1 MRRVLGKSIISLIIL
16 CSWVAAVPAA
26 TTADLAAGAP
36 DRYVVV
42 RGDTLWSIARRFLK
56 QPWRWGELWNMNRQ
70 QIRNPH
76 RIYPGNVIVLDRSG
90 AQLRLRVLK
99 GDTDRRSGDR
109 GGQTDDFDRRSS
121 RTVKLSPQVLITPLA
136 SESVP
141 TIPIAVIEPFLG
153 KPLVIAQNQLASAP
167 RIVRTQ
173 ENRVNLSAGDIAY
186 VQGITK
192 DQGSYWHLF
201 RPGAAMID
209 PDTSETLGYEAI
221 FLGEAKLIR
230 YGEAVS
236 TLEVVK
242 SPLEI
247 HTGDYLLPAPSDVS
261 LESYVPRAPEK
272 KIEARIISAYS
283 GLDEIG
289 SLSIVA
295 INKGARDGLEA
306 GHVLA
311 IYRDLNATSPNR
323 LRESSLFGRT
333 GPVYDKNNPNT
344 RYVNEPLATR
354 GSPLYGRVGPFG
366 FQYRD
371 HETKSIAAA
380 SVPYRS
386 SQSDL
391 TLVFGAETVKAGNL
405 PLLPLPDERYGL
417 LMVFRVFDRASY
429 ALIMNSDRPV
439 NVLDTATNP

>member
-1 MRRVLGKSIISLIIL
+1 M
-16 CSWVAAVPAA
+16 CSWAAAVPAA

-42 RGDTLWSIARRFLK
+42 RGDTLWSIAGRFLK

-76 RIYPGNVIVLDRSG
+76 RIYPGNVIVLDKSG
-90 AQLRLRVLK
+90 AKLRLRLLRGGTDQRTSDTGGRA
-99 GDTDRRSGDR
+99 GDTSRLSG
-109 GGQTDDFDRRSS
+109 S
-121 RTVKLSPQVLITPLA
+121 TVKLSPQVRVTPLA

-141 TIPIAVIEPFLG
+141 TIPVAAIEPFLG
-153 KPLVIAQNQLASAP
+153 KPLVIAKNQLASAP

-173 ENRVNLSAGDIAY
+173 ENRVNLSAGDVAY

-192 DQGSYWHLF
+192 SLGAYWHLF

-209 PDTSETLGYEAI
+209 PDTNETLGYEAT

-230 YGEAVS
+230 FGEGVS
-236 TLEVVK
+236 TLEIVK

-247 HTGDYLLPAPSDVS
+247 HIGDYLLPAPSDVS
-261 LESYVPRAPEK
+261 LDSYVPRAPEK

-283 GLDEIG
+283 GIDEVA

-295 INKGARDGLEA
+295 LNKGARDGLEA

-311 IYRDLNATSPNR
+311 IYRDLNSTSTNR
-323 LRESSLFGRT
+323 LRESPLFGRT
-333 GPVYDKNNPNT
+333 GPIYNKNNPNT
-344 RYVNEPLATR
+344 KYLNEPLATR

-371 HETKSIAAA
+371 
-380 SVPYRS
+380 
-386 SQSDL
+386 
-391 TLVFGAETVKAGNL
+391 
-405 PLLPLPDERYGL
+405 
-417 LMVFRVFDRASY
+417 
-429 ALIMNSDRPV
+429 
-439 NVLDTATNP
+439 